1 MIKWYLK
8 LFKRLLNSTVLNL
21 FVVYGQV
28 TGRNIQQLSYRI
40 QLVKG
45 LFTKY
50 ACAVETRSE
59 SGRQA
64 SDNTVP
70 RLNERHFLRKVV
82 PKTEKSKPQ
91 RRCVVCSKHGKKKT
105 SVYCC
110 QICDVGLC
118 LEDCFLLYHMKLD
131 Y

>member
-1 MIKWYLK
+1 MKEQLLHTYMVRRKKMIKWYLK

-70 RLNERHFLRKVV
+70 RLNERHFLRKVAT
-82 PKTEKSKPQ
+82 KTEKSKPQ
-91 RRCVVCSKHGKKKT
+91 RRYVVCSKHGGEKKENF
-105 SVYCC
+105 SVP
-110 QICDVGLC
+110 LPN
-118 LEDCFLLYHMKLD
+118 M
-131 Y
+131 